1 MTISLKSDTTSLK
14 LSYINYTESASS
26 TTSPGSAPQVVTVQT
41 YDNGAILVSVARKS
55 DSQKQ
60 KDKIPIYNSL
70 NCTLIFENILR
81 LRVIQTDGKIKE
93 INSNLNLDPV
103 NYCIFND
110 PYGNPVNPINIYT
123 LHKQF
128 ILVNYVKVDLRN
140 YEEWGSV
147 IDWSGNSLS
156 DVHYGPSYINSN
168 GSWSP
173 QSIIQLNVNKKQGFF
188 RFNTVRVNGLDRTE
202 WQQYLVDDSGKI
214 SKLTNN
220 SILLNDP
227 NSNNSIITT
236 LSTVTG
242 GYAILC
248 VNSSINYNTSTLTTR
263 SGLYINVIP
272 YNQSTTSEQ
281 VLLYQLT
288 LPDIIFLGLYC
299 DIAPNRIGYMCIIEI
314 SYNSQLNYIK
324 VHFLTSESVTS
335 INILSNI
342 PDISAINFSSRNL
355 GMQAM
360 TFGGYF
366 YYAMAKNNSY
376 YIWPYDEN
384 DQMLTPLGPFS
395 ANEFS
400 ANVVYNNIN
409 RNNLNS
415 AVSIMQN
422 NTFIIAS
429 NTSSQSTSWSLLFV
443 PLPRLHEDTGYGNL
457 QIFNIMPPPIKPPN
471 DGTIDSSTTALN
483 ITFNRSV
490 ILSTGSITIYKS
502 SDNTIRQTISA
513 TMNDYVKFM
522 DKNHTIV
529 SITIIGSTFNQYGEN
544 YYLQMDAN
552 FVRDEMLSE
561 PLTGINEGIVKF
573 TSKNNPPPSE
583 EAAICLARL
592 TPVGT
597 EKFKNLPNAN
607 KTDYFKA
614 LLQEISKKLPV
625 RTELLSTDNNYQYLT
640 INSKENTQFAI
651 RVDKPN
657 LKIDNYTTVPGIVSD
672 LDKMI
677 RNKRITTFSDGLTND
692 LDETYGFRPKGNIL
706 GDYKFEII
714 PLFSAGAG
722 NLLIYIFSQFSSDSD
737 NFKQMLNVVS
747 SGLFTATHTSF
758 SGIFAFSDAKDYP
771 LLSLPSELIL
781 VVSILLNVVMFIYI
795 LCSGGVK
802 KLNFVNLLTVLLALY
817 NSETL
822 LLVNGIKLHEIF
834 DEKFEPMVKYR
845 AFADIFIKNTPQLVI
860 Q

>member
-1 MTISLKSDTTSLK
+1 MWPYLLWGFPIEIFDFLDAQIRTFVSLKSDTTSLK

-443 PLPRLHEDTGYGNL
+443 PLPRLHEGHNL
-457 QIFNIMPPPIKPPN
+457 
-471 DGTIDSSTTALN
+471 
-483 ITFNRSV
+483 
-490 ILSTGSITIYKS
+490 
-502 SDNTIRQTISA
+502 QTISA